1 MYTNAKRLVITA
13 TLVGA
18 ASTAAAILP
27 ASSSGMSVRQ
37 SGSTTSSPTTR
48 SWTPNDC
55 IKLNGGDFNACNV
68 GNSGRGDLPY
78 RPVDTSGSVSAVR
91 LPKQFVRVL

>member
-1 MYTNAKRLVITA
+1 
-13 TLVGA
+13 
-18 ASTAAAILP
+18 
-27 ASSSGMSVRQ
+27 MSVRQ

-78 RPVDTSGSVSAVR
+78 QPVSGAA
-91 LPKQFVRVL
+91 QFRAN

>member
-1 MYTNAKRLVITA
+1 MNTNAKRLVITA
-13 TLVGA
+13 TLVAA
-18 ASTAAAILP
+18 ASTTAAILP
-27 ASSSGMSVRQ
+27 TSSSGMGDRQ
-37 SGSTTSSPTTR
+37 SGTTSTSTTNP

-78 RPVDTSGSVSAVR
+78 RPASDAA
-91 LPKQFVRVL
+91 QFRSN